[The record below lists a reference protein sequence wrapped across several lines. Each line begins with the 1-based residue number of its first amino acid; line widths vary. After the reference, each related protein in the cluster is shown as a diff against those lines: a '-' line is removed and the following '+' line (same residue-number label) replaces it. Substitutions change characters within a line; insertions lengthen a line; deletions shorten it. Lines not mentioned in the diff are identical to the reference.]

1 MSNKPHAWPTKA
13 MEARDDS
20 ADAAAIS
27 LLAMRPLFTEKT
39 ITDPEALRNLA
50 VINNNLQFIHSTLKM
65 MGAKTKVD
73 ANFWGLPRGATHGN

>member
-1 MSNKPHAWPTKA
+1 

-27 LLAMRPLFTEKT
+27 LLAMRPLITEKT
-39 ITDPEALRNLA
+39 ITDPDTLRNLA
-50 VINNNLQFIHSTLKM
+50 LINNNLQFIHNTLKM

-73 ANFWGLPRGATHGN
+73 ANFWGLPRGISNGN